1 VRSRNIKLI
10 TVVAVV
16 IILAAQALVLILIY
30 SPDYFAGVVLN
41 LMLRPERI
49 VEKLPGEEAS
59 GQGASGM
66 QKDGAASPGQDAPA
80 KLNAAEITANT
91 FSTALQEQKSS
102 LDTNSYNRYSQ
113 ITSKYKSD
121 LISLQEEF
129 DVKLSQLI
137 SSARR
142 DYQQDDQ
149 KNSASVLKLTERYI
163 SAGKALEADCDS
175 RFYNKLA
182 AMEMELKANNL
193 PTGVVEQ
200 TKNSYIIL
208 KNERRRQLIDKA
220 MTNLRN

>member
-10 TVVAVV
+10 TVAAVV

-30 SPDYFAGVVLN
+30 SPDYFAGVALN
-41 LMLRPERI
+41 LMLRPDRV
-49 VEKLPGEEAS
+49 VEKLPGEEAD
-59 GQGASGM
+59 GQGASGSV
-66 QKDGAASPGQDAPA
+66 ASPGQDTPA
-80 KLNAAEITANT
+80 KLNAVEITANT
-91 FSTALQEQKSS
+91 FSTALQEQKSV
-102 LDTNSYNRYSQ
+102 LDTNSYNRYSR
-113 ITSKYKSD
+113 ITSKYQAD
-121 LISLQEEF
+121 LISLQREF

-137 SSARR
+137 RSASR
-142 DYQQDDQ
+142 DYQQGDQ

-163 SAGKALEADCDS
+163 SAGKALEADCDG
-175 RFYNKLA
+175 RFYNTLA

-200 TKNSYIIL
+200 AKNSYIIL